1 MAGNTL
7 ALLADRSLLARRTD
21 GDRINNNATQEQV
34 ALFSFNRACG
44 FQLRLRPVRSN
55 VRPYYAFIVLGK
67 GQRVL
72 RLPISE

>member
-21 GDRINNNATQEQV
+21 GDRINNATQEQV
-34 ALFSFNRACG
+34 ALFRSIEPAVFNCASDQFARTLGA
-44 FQLRLRPVRSN
+44 
-55 VRPYYAFIVLGK
+55 YYTFIVLRK